1 MPDTDEQVKQDEKPA
16 DALPE
21 REAVEA
27 RVESPA
33 PPPAERVAE
42 RTEAREARTEAP
54 PEARTDGGARAERT
68 DRPERHERGPRP
80 TADGAIVPGSA
91 SSSSRGADE
100 PATGTGPSRARRLPR
115 WSARSWNEPSGRT
128 PAIPP
133 RSTSISSSGAGCFP

>member
-16 DALPE
+16 DAPTE

-42 RTEAREARTEAP
+42 RTEAP

-68 DRPERHERGPRP
+68 DRPERHDRGPRP
-80 TADGAIVPGSA
+80 ERPDGRGGRGHEGGGRGRDRSERPHPVVEVANEEETARLVEGAGEG
-91 SSSSRGADE
+91 R
-100 PATGTGPSRARRLPR
+100 
-115 WSARSWNEPSGRT
+115 GRT
-128 PAIPP
+128 LDLSQLKEMNIQALN
-133 RSTSISSSGAGCFP
+133 AMA